1 MIPLKKSENITGR
14 IRKKR
19 SLVTFISLVFSLA
32 LLNMMFSCSYFKVSE
47 IESHSDSNKQQQIK
61 KFNQEQKYI
70 VVHQNE
76 KQYHLDDLNLD
87 TEEQILAGKLVN
99 LNKNHQHPKDPNVKI
114 GKTYRYN
121 KGKTDPLNE
130 IHIYLNNNFDLEQN
144 TNISIPISEID
155 RIAVVDK
162 NVGKTIISIVGS
174 TIGILAVAIIIIA
187 LTKSSCPF
195 VYSYDGEAYV
205 FNGEL
210 YPGNIIRN
218 AQNQDYLKLNNF
230 CEKDGFYQV
239 RVSNELLEIQ
249 HTDLVELLFF
259 DHPAGTE
266 VLLDPSGKPVLLE
279 NNILPKQALSH
290 GKSVINLITVK
301 GDEQHFTFNNIS
313 EEEDYLSNLI
323 LKFPKPIQAKNA
335 GLKLTIK
342 NSMWLDY
349 IFGSFNE
356 KFGAYYNSFQKQQQD
371 FTLEKSRNWQES
383 QHIPLS
389 VYVKRKSHWELEE
402 KIFSTGP
409 MSFRDIGLEINVE
422 NIQTD
427 YIEIKL
433 ESGFMFWEID
443 HAALSFQSPSQI
455 EMQSI
460 SAFKAI
466 TEKGVEVSDLLK
478 KNDAK
483 YLTQKKPGEFVD
495 IYYLAPIISKG
506 TERSIFIK
514 SKGYYNYIRDYN
526 GIPDFKELIKFKNP
540 AHFTKFSKDQFEQI
554 NKSWNMNKYEDYA
567 L

>member
-1 MIPLKKSENITGR
+1 MIPAKKSKSITGR

-19 SLVTFISLVFSLA
+19 ALSSFISLVFSLA

-47 IESHSDSNKQQQIK
+47 FESNSDSSKQQQIN

-99 LNKNHQHPKDPNVKI
+99 LNKSHQHPKDPNVKI

-144 TNISIPISEID
+144 TNISIPISEVD

-174 TIGILAVAIIIIA
+174 TIGVLAVAIIIVA

-205 FNGEL
+205 FTGEL

-218 AQNQDYLKLNNF
+218 AQNLDYLKLNNF

-259 DHPAGTE
+259 DHQAGIE
-266 VLLDPSGKPVLLE
+266 VLLDPSGKPVLFE
-279 NNILPKQALSH
+279 NPILPEQALSH
-290 GKSVINLITVK
+290 GKSVINLIKGK

-313 EEEDYLSNLI
+313 EDEEYLSNLI
-323 LKFPKPIQAKNA
+323 LKFPGPIQSKNV

-371 FTLEKSRNWQES
+371 FTLKKSRNWQES

-389 VYVKRKSHWELEE
+389 VYVKRNGNWELEE

-409 MSFRDIGLEINVE
+409 ISFRDIGLEINVE

-433 ESGFMFWEID
+433 ESGFMFWEVD
-443 HAALSFQSPSQI
+443 HASLSFQSPSQI
-455 EMQSI
+455 ELQSI

-495 IYYLAPIISKG
+495 IYYLAPAISKG
-506 TERSIFIK
+506 SERSIFIK
-514 SKGYYNYIRDYN
+514 SKGYYNYLRDYE
-526 GIPDFKELIKFKNP
+526 GIPDFNELIKFKRP

-554 NKSWNMNKYEDYA
+554 NKSWNMNKSEDYA